1 MGDESSSQKLIKM
14 AGIISSKI
22 IINNATVSYVSQD
35 LYSEIFMRWTVN
47 VVWTEMLE
55 TNRRGNR
62 EKKNGKCL
70 KGRRMKE

>member
-1 MGDESSSQKLIKM
+1 MLYLIKMGDESSSQKLIKM

-55 TNRRGNR
+55 TNGRGNK
-62 EKKNGKCL
+62 EKRKMENA
-70 KGRRMKE
+70 